1 MDKRKMKIKL
11 NLFDIII
18 LALVVVGGIAFFA
31 ITNMSRSGGVAL
43 PTTSA
48 TRTVRYTIELASM
61 LEEAADLINEGDI
74 IVDRIEKRTLGKVVA
89 VEIVPAVIPVKDIFT
104 GEQLLEAQPGRIT
117 ANLTLETTAAE
128 TASALTVDGGFIVR
142 AGTQVTAIG
151 PGYAGMGYVLSVERE
166 D

>member
-18 LALVVVGGIAFFA
+18 LALIVLGGLAYFA
-31 ITNMSRSGGVAL
+31 VTNMSRSGGVAL
-43 PTTSA
+43 PTATS

-61 LEEAADLINEGDI
+61 LEDAAALINEGDV
-74 IVDRIEKRTLGKVVA
+74 IVDRIEKRTLGKVIA

-104 GEQLLEAQPGRIT
+104 GEQLLEAQPNRLT
-117 ANLTLETTAAE
+117 ANLTLEATAAE

-142 AGTQVTAIG
+142 AGAQVTVAG